1 MTFLGYRS
9 ALSVQ
14 NVALDTDLDADLTAP
29 QLGRVVKFS
38 FA

>member
-1 MTFLGYRS
+1 MTILGSRS

-29 QLGRVVKFS
+29 QLERVVKFS